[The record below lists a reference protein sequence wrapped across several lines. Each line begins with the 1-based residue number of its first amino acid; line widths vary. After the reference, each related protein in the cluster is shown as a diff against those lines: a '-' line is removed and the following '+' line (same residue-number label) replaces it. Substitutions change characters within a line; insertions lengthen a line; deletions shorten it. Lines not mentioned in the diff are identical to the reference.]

1 MSQMWTLKLLPVLLC
16 LGCTQTQGRCATR
29 FPVLYFPEIIL
40 CVVAGPCPIQYQE
53 RPILCGSIC
62 ILQSEAVVLNC
73 SVLVNSRNSSA
84 TIQWFTTSTIDWSI
98 DRTHHDTVAEGTR
111 EQHGTKT
118 YISSMIK
125 IPAAVNYWWCR
136 VMEYE
141 EISACPVQIPVVRLF
156 PCSCNQRLETE
167 SLHRCPESLQMC
179 DSLSRPQDCR
189 RDSVCLENVLVEQ
202 SLPRN
207 NLSTYARET
216 KTIKNVNRT
225 RGLLY
230 QTPAIYTDTST
241 TTQIMQSAT
250 LTPDDVGDST
260 ASKLLSNS
268 VVRLMYTVGLVVCV
282 IVITIVLLFVAI
294 ACIRHKR
301 QKYRIRGGEIV
312 HVYSVLC
319 VFSAMCDRPY
329 VMLLFII
336 AA

>member
-1 MSQMWTLKLLPVLLC
+1 MSQWTLKLLPVLLC

-40 CVVAGPCPIQYQE
+40 CVVAGPCPIRYQE
-53 RPILCGSIC
+53 GPNLCGSIC

-98 DRTHHDTVAEGTR
+98 GRTPHDIAEGTR

-118 YISSMIK
+118 YISSVIK

-136 VMEYE
+136 VMENE

-179 DSLSRPQDCR
+179 DSLSRPQDCH
-189 RDSVCLENVLVEQ
+189 RDSVCLKIVQ
-202 SLPRN
+202 SLPGTY
-207 NLSTYARET
+207 LSTYAHET
-216 KTIKNVNRT
+216 KTIKNANRT

-250 LTPDDVGDST
+250 PTPDST
-260 ASKLLSNS
+260 ARKLLSDT
-268 VVRLMYTVGLVVCV
+268 VVRLMYTVGLVVGV

-294 ACIRHKR
+294 ACVRHKR

-312 HVYSVLC
+312 YSVLY
-319 VFSAMCDRPY
+319 MCIQRY
-329 VMLLFII
+329 V
-336 AA
+336 